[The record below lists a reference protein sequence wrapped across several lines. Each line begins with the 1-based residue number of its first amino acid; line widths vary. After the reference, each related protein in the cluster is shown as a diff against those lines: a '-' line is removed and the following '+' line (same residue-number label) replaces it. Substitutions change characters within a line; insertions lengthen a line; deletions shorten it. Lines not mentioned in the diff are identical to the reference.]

1 MLVKCLVKP
10 VVDDELPN
18 DLFFNTEVVMF
29 KKILLAG
36 FLLVYSAMAFSQ
48 DDATGNAVTYQPL
61 NLYLPTLQYMQL
73 AAAEPA
79 ETATKD
85 TTAVEATVTD
95 TVSIESEYKDRW
107 LTANKTHKWLGIG
120 SLALAVASAV
130 VPKEEEGAHHDLA
143 EGALIL
149 GGAAVATGLVFHYDD
164 LSGKKFFSNPDNWHA
179 MLTTLGVV
187 GYAIA
192 VDQGGEGGHAG
203 AGIAGMVL
211 MIGGIKM
218 TW

>member
-1 MLVKCLVKP
+1 
-10 VVDDELPN
+10 
-18 DLFFNTEVVMF
+18 MF

-36 FLLVYSAMAFSQ
+36 FLLVHSAMAFSQ
-48 DDATGNAVTYQPL
+48 EDATGNAVTYQPL
-61 NLYLPTLQYMQL
+61 NLHLSTLQYQQL
-73 AAAEPA
+73 AAAEPTESA
-79 ETATKD
+79 TSESATKE
-85 TTAVEATVTD
+85 TKAVEATGVTTGSD
-95 TVSIESEYKDRW
+95 VSEYKDRW

>member
-1 MLVKCLVKP
+1 
-10 VVDDELPN
+10 
-18 DLFFNTEVVMF
+18 MF
-29 KKILLAG
+29 KKILLTG
-36 FLLVYSAMAFSQ
+36 FLLVYSAVALSQEDMA
-48 DDATGNAVTYQPL
+48 GNAVTYKPL
-61 NLYLPTLQYMQL
+61 DLHLSSLQYMQI
-73 AAAEPA
+73 AAAEPT
-79 ETATKD
+79 ESATKE
-85 TTAVEATVTD
+85 TTEEKVSVTD
-95 TVSIESEYKDRW
+95 AGSDDSEYKDRW

-120 SLALAVASAV
+120 SLALAVASAI

-149 GGAAVATGLVFHYDD
+149 GGAAAATGLIFHYDD
-164 LSGKKFFSNPDNWHA
+164 LSGKNFFSNPDNWHA

-203 AGIAGMVL
+203 AGIAGMVF

>member
-1 MLVKCLVKP
+1 
-10 VVDDELPN
+10 
-18 DLFFNTEVVMF
+18 MF
-29 KKILLAG
+29 KKILLTG
-36 FLLVYSAMAFSQ
+36 LLLVYSAIAFSQ
-48 DDATGNAVTYQPL
+48 DGMTENAVTYTPL
-61 NLYLPTLQYMQL
+61 NLHLSSLQYLQL
-73 AAAEPA
+73 AAAESTDTA
-79 ETATKD
+79 GKETAAAEVSGSD
-85 TTAVEATVTD
+85 TQTETT
-95 TVSIESEYKDRW
+95 EYKDRW
-107 LTANKTHKWLGIG
+107 FTANATHKWLGIG
-120 SLALAVASAV
+120 SLALAVASAI

-149 GGAAVATGLVFHYDD
+149 GGAAMLTGLTFHYDD
-164 LSGKKFFSNPDNWHA
+164 LSGKGFFSNPDNWHA

-203 AGIAGMVL
+203 AGIAGMVF